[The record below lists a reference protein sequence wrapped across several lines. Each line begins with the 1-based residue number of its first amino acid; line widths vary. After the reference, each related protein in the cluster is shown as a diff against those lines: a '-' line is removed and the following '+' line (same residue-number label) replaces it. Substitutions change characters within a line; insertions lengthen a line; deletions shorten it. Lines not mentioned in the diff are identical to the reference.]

1 MIKTVDRPGNAKYYD
16 EILTDGLTYIDDR
29 RKGRITSFRTPWKN
43 FNEATLNGL
52 EWGSLFTIGARP
64 AQGKTLMVSQ
74 ILREAHI
81 NNPTQDFNILEFQLE
96 MGGRQTA
103 ARAFAAETALDYG
116 VILSTEH
123 KLNDF
128 VFEHCKRYRDVA
140 LAERNKGRFRIQ
152 INDPCTSK
160 EISDYC
166 HYYYNDMGGKP
177 MIVTIDHSWLIKQSA
192 MEKEK
197 INTLY
202 NTVEMLMALK
212 NKLPIIV
219 LMITQMNRTIDDPSR
234 KIPSSIA
241 NYPTSS
247 DIFGGDA
254 LMQGSDALVA
264 LSRPGVT
271 GISSYGPR
279 KLPTSP
285 ELIYMHPLKLR
296 NSKNDDN
303 LFYMKADF
311 SNQRIIEI
319 PDPSMGGA
327 PAGGYKFL
335 SER

>member
-1 MIKTVDRPGNAKYYD
+1 
-16 EILTDGLTYIDDR
+16 
-29 RKGRITSFRTPWKN
+29 
-43 FNEATLNGL
+43 
-52 EWGSLFTIGARP
+52 
-64 AQGKTLMVSQ
+64 
-74 ILREAHI
+74 
-81 NNPTQDFNILEFQLE
+81 
-96 MGGRQTA
+96 
-103 ARAFAAETALDYG
+103 
-116 VILSTEH
+116 
-123 KLNDF
+123 
-128 VFEHCKRYRDVA
+128 
-140 LAERNKGRFRIQ
+140 
-152 INDPCTSK
+152 
-160 EISDYC
+160 
-166 HYYYNDMGGKP
+166 
-177 MIVTIDHSWLIKQSA
+177 
-192 MEKEK
+192 
-197 INTLY
+197 
-202 NTVEMLMALK
+202 
-212 NKLPIIV
+212 
-219 LMITQMNRTIDDPSR
+219 MITQMNRTIDDPSR